1 MKHILIASIFGFI
14 LFPSCQDQHTHS
26 SGSDVVALNNGQR
39 WEANTETSKG
49 IANMQNILEYSKGK
63 ELDLLQLH
71 TDLQDAYQTIFK
83 QCTMTGEAHDR
94 LHDYLIPIKGH
105 LDNLLSA
112 SPEEEMTVVDNFAKY
127 LSTYENYFTTSA
139 E

>member
-1 MKHILIASIFGFI
+1 M
-14 LFPSCQDQHTHS
+14 
-26 SGSDVVALNNGQR
+26 ALNHGQR
-39 WEANTETSKG
+39 WEANPETTTG
-49 IANMQNILEYSKGK
+49 IANMQMILENAKGK

-127 LSTYENYFTTSA
+127 LSTYENYFTTA
-139 E
+139 GE

>member
-1 MKHILIASIFGFI
+1 MKHLLITSII
-14 LFPSCQDQHTHS
+14 ALSLFPSCQDQHTHS
-26 SGSDVVALNNGQR
+26 TGSDAVALKNGQR
-39 WEANTETSKG
+39 WEANPETTTG
-49 IANMQNILEYSKGK
+49 IANMQKILEDVKGK

-71 TDLQDAYQTIFK
+71 TDLDDAFQTIFK
-83 QCTMTGEAHDR
+83 QCTMKGEAHDR

-127 LSTYENYFTTSA
+127 LSTYENYFTTA
-139 E
+139 GE